1 MRPGDMNL
9 QRKVS
14 DLLGLLVRAPRT
26 QNELVELTGMD
37 KDTIRRWLRAFE
49 DEGLLVKQKISRK
62 GMPRDVSRPMFL
74 YVWHPLSETQS

>member
-26 QNELVELTGMD
+26 QNELAELTGMD
-37 KDTIRRWLRAFE
+37 KSTIRRWLRALI
-49 DEGLLVKQKISRK
+49 DEGLVVTQQISRK
-62 GMPRDVSRPMFL
+62 GMARDTSRPMLL
-74 YVWHPLSETQS
+74 YVWRPITET